1 MYRFSLK
8 FPAFIAFVTVL
19 TSLLMAC
26 AHQGPVQVEKS
37 QNDPRE
43 YRYLQL
49 DNGLQVML
57 VQAPETEM
65 TAVSL
70 AVGVG
75 SFHNPQ
81 EFPGLAHYLEHMLF
95 LGTEEYPEPNALQS
109 YLEDNAGFANAY
121 TSSDHT
127 NYYFQT
133 PNDLL
138 DPSLD
143 RFSDY
148 FKAPLF
154 DREYSDKERTA
165 VHNEWSMGKSQD
177 PRIMFQLLGLTGN
190 PDHPAARLSVGN
202 RETLPG
208 GPDSGLYEAM
218 REFYQRYYVA
228 ELMTLTLVSQRPFAE
243 QETLVR
249 EHFAAL
255 PEQEAPSVEITEP
268 GLPPSTWGKHIYY
281 RPQKDLKQLILEF
294 PISDNTDQWRVK
306 PNAYLSNILSSEE
319 PGTLGYYLREQNLAN
334 SMGAGIQ
341 SDFFG
346 RDGFVRIFVDAT
358 EKGMA
363 QRDRVIAATLA
374 YIERVRQ
381 EGVKQ
386 RYYDEYR
393 TLAQK
398 TFNEQSPPQPMQQA
412 VHISAL
418 MHDIPPAYVNSLGAH
433 FETFDPKAITAVLKQ
448 MQPERLRVWHISKS
462 EPVDTDIPYYDGRY
476 AVTDIDSDTLAQ
488 WQTMAQKIDLN
499 LPPANNL
506 LDSGD
511 VETIEHDIQT
521 FTQLAD
527 EPGLDVWFRHAEYH
541 RDGKGY
547 LHFVWNT
554 DLGIQSPEHFALG
567 AIMNGL
573 LSEKNMS
580 LADRAGR
587 VGIAIGFD
595 RSDSNMQ
602 NLTLHGPVGN
612 HAELVNKLMDDVAR
626 LNFTEAEFER
636 QRNRLQEWLSGEKID
651 APMHQLYRW
660 LDRRTQRFDWDV
672 SAILEASREITPED
686 LRAYYRQWRD
696 EVTLRLY
703 AYGHYRP
710 EQVLAMA
717 RTAEQALGPDRNPA
731 PLYITETVTPTADQH
746 WSIKR
751 TVEHN
756 DVGWMR
762 AYVAPSSDMEPFASL
777 LLLNMLINNP
787 LYTQLRTEEQWG
799 YVVNA
804 GVTRLGDQPALV
816 LLVQSSEKTLPA
828 IQERVERFVAD
839 YAPTLSEL
847 DDAQLNPL
855 RDSLV
860 AQLAQP
866 PNDFAQEA
874 SRYRSDFHRNNTNFD
889 TRERLVEALRSITPE
904 QVKQAYERW
913 VLGDASGIIT
923 LQAKGTGFAEGDF
936 AESGN

>member
-1 MYRFSLK
+1 MHRLSLK
-8 FPAFIAFVTVL
+8 SPAFTALFVL
-19 TSLLMAC
+19 FALLVGAC
-26 AHQGPVQVEKS
+26 AHQQPVDVEKS

-49 DNGLQVML
+49 DNGLKVML
-57 VQAPETEM
+57 VQAQETEM
-65 TAVSL
+65 SAVSL

-75 SFHNPQ
+75 SFHNPL

-95 LGTEEYPEPNALQS
+95 LGTEDYPEPNALQR

-154 DREYSDKERTA
+154 DKEYSDKERTA

-218 REFYQRYYVA
+218 RDFYQRYYKA
-228 ELMTLTLVSQRPFAE
+228 ELMTLTLVSKKPLEE
-243 QETLVR
+243 QEALVR

-255 PEQEAPSVEITEP
+255 PEEEAPSAEITEP
-268 GLPPSTWGKHIYY
+268 GLPPSAWGKHIYY
-281 RPQKDLKQLILEF
+281 RPQKDLTQLILEF
-294 PISDNTDQWRVK
+294 PIEDNTDQWRLK
-306 PNAYLSNILSSEE
+306 PNAYLRNILSSEE
-319 PGTLGYYLREQNLAN
+319 PGTLGHYLREQNLAN
-334 SMGAGIQ
+334 SMGAGVQ

-346 RDGFVRIFVDAT
+346 QDGFIRVFVDAT
-358 EKGMA
+358 DKGME
-363 QRDRVIAATLA
+363 QRDRVVAATLA
-374 YIERVRQ
+374 YIELVREQ
-381 EGVKQ
+381 GVKQ
-386 RYYDEYR
+386 RYYEEYR
-393 TLAQK
+393 TLAQQ

-418 MHDIPPAYVNSLGAH
+418 MHDIPPAYVNAANAH
-433 FETFDPKAITAVLKQ
+433 FEAFDPQPIEAVLAQ
-448 MQPERLRVWHISKS
+448 MRPERLRLWQISRS
-462 EPVDTDIPYYDGRY
+462 EPVDTDIPHYDGRY
-476 AVTDIDSDTLAQ
+476 SVAEIEQDTLAQ
-488 WQTMAQKIDLN
+488 WQSMAQDIELN
-499 LPPANNL
+499 LPPANTL
-506 LDSGD
+506 ASSGD
-511 VETIEHDIQT
+511 LEAVEHSIQR
-521 FTQLAD
+521 FTQLIG
-527 EPGLDVWFRHAEYH
+527 EPGLDVWFRHAEH
-541 RDGKGY
+541 HQDGKGY
-547 LHFVWNT
+547 LHFVWNS
-554 DLGIQSPEHFALG
+554 DLGIQSAEHFALG
-567 AIMNGL
+567 ALLNGL
-573 LSEKNMS
+573 LGEQSMS
-580 LADRAGR
+580 LTDRAGR
-587 VGIAIGFD
+587 AGINIGFE

-612 HAELVNKLMDDVAR
+612 HKTLVNELMGGVAE
-626 LNFTEAEFER
+626 LNFTEAEFNR
-636 QRNRLQEWLSGEKID
+636 QRDRLQESLSGEKTD

-660 LDRRTQRFDWDV
+660 LDRRTQRFEWDV
-672 SAILEASREITPED
+672 DAILKASRDLTPDD
-686 LRAYYRQWRD
+686 LRAYYRQWR
-696 EVTLRLY
+696 EQVTLRLY
-703 AYGHYRP
+703 AYGHYQP
-710 EQVLAMA
+710 EQIRAMA
-717 RTAEQALGPDRNPA
+717 SSAEEALGLNRQPGPI
-731 PLYITETVTPTADQH
+731 YVTETETPQAGEH
-746 WSIKR
+746 WSVER
-751 TVEHN
+751 TVEHS

-762 AYVAPSSDMEPFASL
+762 AYVAPSEEIEPFAEL

-787 LYTQLRTEEQWG
+787 MYTQLRTEEQWG

-804 GVTRLGDQPALV
+804 GVTRLGEKPALV

-828 IQERVERFVAD
+828 IQARVEKFLAD
-839 YAPTLSEL
+839 HEPTLAEL
-847 DDAQLNPL
+847 NEAQLNPL
-855 RDSLV
+855 RESLV
-860 AQLAQP
+860 AQLTQQ

-874 SRYRSDFHRNNTNFD
+874 SRYRGDFHRNNTDFD
-889 TRERLVEALRSITPE
+889 TRDRLIEALRAVTPE

-913 VLGDASGIIT
+913 VLGEGSGILT

-936 AESGN
+936 AETGE

>member
-1 MYRFSLK
+1 MHRCFLK
-8 FPAFIAFVTVL
+8 PRLSNTLFALMASV
-19 TSLLMAC
+19 LMAC
-26 AHQGPVQVEKS
+26 AHQTPVDVEKS
-37 QNDPRE
+37 QNDPRQ

-49 DNGLQVML
+49 DNGLKVML
-57 VQAPETEM
+57 IQAPETEM

-75 SFHNPQ
+75 SFHNPPQ
-81 EFPGLAHYLEHMLF
+81 FPGLAHYLEHMLF
-95 LGTEEYPEPNALQS
+95 LGTEDYPEPNALQK
-109 YLEDNAGFANAY
+109 YLEENAGFANAY

-208 GPDSGLYEAM
+208 GEDSGLYEAM
-218 REFYQRYYVA
+218 RAFYQRYYVA
-228 ELMTLTLVSQRPFAE
+228 ELMTLTLVSQRPLAE
-243 QETLVR
+243 QEALVR
-249 EHFAAL
+249 EHFATL
-255 PEQEAPSVEITEP
+255 PEGEAPSAEITEP
-268 GLPPSTWGKHIYY
+268 GLPPASWGKHIYY
-281 RPQKDLKQLILEF
+281 RPQKDLTQLILEF
-294 PISDNTDQWRVK
+294 PIADNTDQWRVK

-319 PGTLGYYLREQNLAN
+319 PDTLGHYLREQNLAN

-346 RDGFVRIFVDAT
+346 QDGFVRIFIDAT
-358 EKGMA
+358 EKGME
-363 QRDRVIAATLA
+363 QRDQVIAATLA
-374 YIERVRQ
+374 YIECVRQ
-381 EGVKQ
+381 QGVKQ

-418 MHDIPPAYVNSLGAH
+418 MHDLPPAYVNSASAH
-433 FETFDPKAITAVLKQ
+433 FETFDPGAINAVLEQ
-448 MQPERLRVWHISKS
+448 MRPERLRVWHVSQS
-462 EPVDTDIPYYDGRY
+462 EPVDTDIPHYDGRY
-476 AVTDIDSDTLAQ
+476 AVADIEADTLAQ
-488 WQTMAQKIDLN
+488 WQSMAQNIELK
-499 LPPANNL
+499 LPPANTL
-506 LDSGD
+506 ASGGD
-511 VETIEHDIQT
+511 AEAIEHSVQT
-521 FTQLAD
+521 FTQLIA

-541 RDGKGY
+541 QDGKGY
-547 LHFVWNT
+547 LHFVWNS
-554 DLGIQSPEHFALG
+554 DLGIQSAKHFALG

-573 LSEKNMS
+573 LGEQNMS

-587 VGIAIGFD
+587 AGIDISFD

-612 HAELVNKLMDDVAR
+612 HDDLVNELMGSVAQ
-626 LNFTEAEFER
+626 LSFTEAEFER
-636 QRNRLQEWLSGEKID
+636 QRDRLQEWLSGEATD

-660 LDRRTQRFDWDV
+660 LDRRTQRFAWDV
-672 SAILEASREITPED
+672 PAILEASEQITPED

-710 EQVLAMA
+710 EQVRAMA
-717 RTAEQALGPDRNPA
+717 RNAEQALGPDRHPG
-731 PLYITETVTPTADQH
+731 PLYVTETDTPEAGQH
-746 WSIKR
+746 WSVER
-751 TVEHN
+751 TIEHN

-762 AYVAPSSDMEPFASL
+762 AYVAPSAEMEPFASL

-804 GVTRLGDQPALV
+804 GVTRLGSQPALV
-816 LLVQSSEKTLPA
+816 MLVQSSEKTLPA
-828 IQERVERFVAD
+828 IQERVEQFLVE
-839 YAPTLSEL
+839 YEPILSEL
-847 DDAQLNPL
+847 DEVQLNPL
-855 RDSLV
+855 RESLV
-860 AQLAQP
+860 AQLTQK

-874 SRYRSDFHRNNTNFD
+874 SRYRGDFHRNNTDFD
-889 TRERLVEALRSITPE
+889 TRERLVEALKVVTPE
-904 QVKQAYERW
+904 QVKQAFEQW
-913 VLGDASGIIT
+913 VLGEGSGVIT
-923 LQAKGTGFAEGDF
+923 LQAKGTGFAEEDF
-936 AESGN
+936 AQIRK

>member
-1 MYRFSLK
+1 MHRFSLK
-8 FPAFIAFVTVL
+8 SPAFTVFFALL
-19 TSLLMAC
+19 TSLLVAC
-26 AHQGPVQVEKS
+26 AHQVPVEVAKS

-49 DNGLQVML
+49 DNGLKVML
-57 VQAPETEM
+57 VHAPETEM
-65 TAVSL
+65 TAVAL

-81 EFPGLAHYLEHMLF
+81 QFPGLAHYLEHMLF
-95 LGTEEYPEPNALQS
+95 LGTEDYPEPNALQK
-109 YLEDNAGFANAY
+109 YLEENAGFANAY

-133 PNDLL
+133 PNELL
-138 DPSLD
+138 DSSLD

-190 PDHPAARLSVGN
+190 PEHPAARLSVGN

-208 GPDSGLYEAM
+208 GEDSGLYEAM
-218 REFYQRYYVA
+218 LDFYQRYYVA
-228 ELMTLTLVSQRPFAE
+228 ELMTLTLVSQRPLAE
-243 QETLVR
+243 QEALVR

-255 PEQEAPSVEITEP
+255 PEEEAPSAEITQP
-268 GLPPSTWGKHIYY
+268 GLPPSAWGKHIYY

-294 PISDNTDQWRVK
+294 PIEDNSDQWRVK

-319 PGTLGYYLREQNLAN
+319 PGTLGHYLREQNLAN

-358 EKGMA
+358 EQGMA
-363 QRDRVIAATLA
+363 QRDQVIAATLA
-374 YIERVRQ
+374 YIEQVRQ
-381 EGVKQ
+381 KGVKQ

-393 TLAQK
+393 TLAQR

-418 MHDIPPAYVNSLGAH
+418 MHELPPAYVNSANAY
-433 FETFDPKAITAVLKQ
+433 FEAFDPAAINAVLEQ
-448 MQPERLRVWHISKS
+448 LRPERLRVWQVSQS

-476 AVTDIDSDTLAQ
+476 AVADIEPETLAR
-488 WQTMAQKIDLN
+488 WQSMAQNIELN
-499 LPPANNL
+499 LPPANTL
-506 LDSGD
+506 ASGGD
-511 VETIEHDIQT
+511 AEAIEHSVQS
-521 FTQLAD
+521 FTQLIA

-554 DLGIQSPEHFALG
+554 DLGVENAKHFALG

-573 LSEKNMS
+573 LGEQNMS

-587 VGIAIGFD
+587 AGIDIGFD
-595 RSDSNMQ
+595 RSESNMQ

-612 HAELVNKLMDDVAR
+612 HEELVNELMGDVAH
-626 LNFTEAEFER
+626 LSFTDAEFER
-636 QRNRLQEWLSGEKID
+636 QRNRLQEWLSGEDTD

-660 LDRRTQRFDWDV
+660 LDRRTQRFEWDV
-672 SAILEASREITPED
+672 SAILEASKQITPED

-696 EVTLRLY
+696 QVTLRLY

-710 EQVLAMA
+710 EQVRAMA
-717 RTAEQALGPDRNPA
+717 RNAEQALGPDRHPG
-731 PLYITETVTPTADQH
+731 PLYITETETPEPDEH
-746 WSIKR
+746 WNIER

-762 AYVAPSSDMEPFASL
+762 AYVAPGSKMEPFARL

-787 LYTQLRTEEQWG
+787 MYTQLRTEEQWG

-804 GVTRLGDQPALV
+804 GVTRLGEQPALV

-828 IQERVERFVAD
+828 IQERVERFLTD
-839 YAPTLSEL
+839 YEATLSEL

-855 RDSLV
+855 RESLV
-860 AQLAQP
+860 AQLTQP

-874 SRYRSDFHRNNTNFD
+874 SRYRGDFYRNNTDFD
-889 TRERLVEALRSITPE
+889 TRERLVEALKMVTPE
-904 QVKQAYERW
+904 QIKRAFEQW
-913 VLGDASGIIT
+913 VLGDHSGLIT
-923 LQAKGTGFAEGDF
+923 LQAKGTGFTEAGF
-936 AESGN
+936 ADIDD